1 MKTLVVKYLPS
12 GERSNT
18 KKLLDLTLSKLGSG
32 PVETLDLLKEKI
44 PVFDEPTMAA
54 YVKRNYMN
62 QELTPTEK
70 LLLNSHDRL
79 VPQFKAADLIVMAYP
94 MHNFGMPGLVKLYF
108 DAVMLNGETFEMGK
122 KLMAGKKALTLFTAG
137 GIYPNHQASIDYP
150 HWDTLT
156 VTAKINFAFMGF
168 DESEVV
174 GTSLRDP
181 ATTEKHLAEAGQK
194 IEAALKRWA

>member
-18 KKLLDLTLSKLGSG
+18 KKLLDSTLSKLNSNQ
-32 PVETLDLLKEKI
+32 VETLDLLKEKI
-44 PVFDEPTMAA
+44 PFFDEASLGA
-54 YVKRNYMN
+54 YGKRNYMK
-62 QELTPTEK
+62 QELKPEEKK
-70 LLLNSHDRL
+70 LLAAQDRL
-79 VPQFKAADLIVMAYP
+79 VAQFKAADRIIMAYP

-108 DAVMLNGETFEMGK
+108 DAIMLNGETFEMGK

-137 GIYPNHQASIDYP
+137 GVYPSHQASIDYP

-156 VTAKINFAFMGF
+156 MNAKINFIFMGF
-168 DESEVV
+168 DQAEVV

-181 ATTEKHLAEAGQK
+181 DCFEKNFSEADQK
-194 IEAALKRWA
+194 ISAVLKNW